1 MKKMDFIII
10 ILLLVFSAI
19 SLFALGIYRERPVD
33 IRLVEIKVDGEV
45 YESFEW
51 TEGLEKEIKLDTQ
64 FGLNII
70 LVDRDGLR
78 MKYSDCPD
86 QVCVRDGT
94 INSPGEIL
102 VCLPH
107 RLIVE
112 IKGKRDGDG
121 IDDFSY

>member
-1 MKKMDFIII
+1 MKKLDFIII
-10 ILLLVFSAI
+10 ILLLLVSAI
-19 SLFALGIYRERPVD
+19 SLFALGIYKGRPVD
-33 IRLVEIKVDGEV
+33 TRTVEIKIDGKV
-45 YESFEW
+45 YDSFEW
-51 TEGLEKEIKLDTQ
+51 TDDLQKEIKLDTQ

-70 LVDRDGLR
+70 VIDSDGLR
-78 MKYSDCPD
+78 MSYSDCPD

-94 INSPGEIL
+94 IDSPGEIL

-121 IDDFSY
+121 VDDFSY

>member
-1 MKKMDFIII
+1 MKKMDLIII
-10 ILLLVFSAI
+10 IWLLVFSAI

>member
-10 ILLLVFSAI
+10 ILLLVFSAV

-33 IRLVEIKVDGEV
+33 IRLVEIKVDGAV

-51 TEGLEKEIKLDTQ
+51 TEGLEKEIRIDTR
-64 FGLNII
+64 FGSNII
-70 LVDRDGLR
+70 VVDGEGLR
-78 MKYSDCPD
+78 MEYSDCHD

-121 IDDFSY
+121 VDDFSY

>member
-1 MKKMDFIII
+1 MKKMDLIII
-10 ILLLVFSAI
+10 IWLLVFSAI
-19 SLFALGIYRERPVD
+19 SLFALGIYRDRPVD

>member
-10 ILLLVFSAI
+10 ILLLVFSAV
-19 SLFALGIYRERPVD
+19 SLFALEIYRGSPTD
-33 IRLVEIKVDGEV
+33 IRIVEIKVDGEI
-45 YESFEW
+45 YQSFEW
-51 TEGLEKEIKLDTQ
+51 TEGLVKEISVETE
-64 FGLNII
+64 FGVNRIVI
-70 LVDRDGLR
+70 DKYGLY
-78 MKYSDCPD
+78 MEYSDCPD
-86 QVCVRDGT
+86 QVCVLDGT

-121 IDDFSY
+121 VDDFSY